1 MLRNVTYGRAGD
13 FLERDFLREKVKFLV
28 RSRVGSQ
35 GVIYK
40 AIGTRPCA
48 TLDSDSGLPAALTVC
63 QVRHEVLRKYQSSLA
78 ISVIVK

>member
-1 MLRNVTYGRAGD
+1 MLRNVTCGRAGD

-28 RSRVGSQ
+28 RSRLGSQ

-48 TLDSDSGLPAALTVC
+48 TLK
-63 QVRHEVLRKYQSSLA
+63 Q
-78 ISVIVK
+78 